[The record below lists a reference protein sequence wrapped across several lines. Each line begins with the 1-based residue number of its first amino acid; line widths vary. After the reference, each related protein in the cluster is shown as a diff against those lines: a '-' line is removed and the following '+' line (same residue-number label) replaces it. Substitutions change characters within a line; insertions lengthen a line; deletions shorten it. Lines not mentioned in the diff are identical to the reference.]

1 MIVIAAQID
10 GVIVLNPA
18 TEKISADN
26 ILFAIRQKHDASSSE
41 VNETKSWREIFK
53 LNRTKRYGNLSPDE
67 REQMWCP
74 NDRSSSADKSSV
86 ESESINNRVMR
97 MAEKWKKSK
106 ARSTERDFGSG
117 PVPNIEIL
125 TVRTESPPPKRK
137 FSKRAISELK
147 ASKYN
152 GDARLMK
159 VLANGSHTIICV
171 LGGSVVDKSDSA
183 SLWKQVL
190 LVVGTPSLSLRLS
203 HAQKFKSGYE
213 TIPRNEN
220 TQTNMF
226 LYQLYVLLFVS
237 SYCRFQVESIV
248 AIMRSAH
255 HSPIVVIAPE
265 SMGFLELY
273 EGSNLLRLISGENS
287 LFLIES
293 EPKRKATLL
302 LAGIETCENFITLNS
317 AAPPNTGD
325 LSSRREESDSV
336 IDEAM
341 MDRENLLQCAILERH
356 LVQWSEV
363 LLFLFFFSFF
373 FFSFMGSLLVDFD
386 DLFSLDFTGIGV
398 PSRQF
403 TTGSYR
409 AV

>member
-137 FSKRAISELK
+137 FSKRALSELK

-190 LVVGTPSLSLRLS
+190 LVVGRHP
-203 HAQKFKSGYE
+203 
-213 TIPRNEN
+213 
-220 TQTNMF
+220 
-226 LYQLYVLLFVS
+226 LFV
-237 SYCRFQVESIV
+237 FE
-248 AIMRSAH
+248 
-255 HSPIVVIAPE
+255 VIT
-265 SMGFLELY
+265 
-273 EGSNLLRLISGENS
+273 RT
-287 LFLIES
+287 
-293 EPKRKATLL
+293 K
-302 LAGIETCENFITLNS
+302 
-317 AAPPNTGD
+317 
-325 LSSRREESDSV
+325 V
-336 IDEAM
+336 
-341 MDRENLLQCAILERH
+341 
-356 LVQWSEV
+356 
-363 LLFLFFFSFF
+363 
-373 FFSFMGSLLVDFD
+373 
-386 DLFSLDFTGIGV
+386 
-398 PSRQF
+398 
-403 TTGSYR
+403 
-409 AV
+409 